1 MSIIVF
7 FLFSVLLCHKVTEGA
22 LKVPFLKRDMEVG
35 QTLEEFPSEEVDNKR
50 RRRFWWFPY
59 RFSDCKLYRR
69 SGHPA
74 VYLYL
79 NGRCQHIPDPS
90 TFNNLFTSWGAVKVI
105 SRWRWPSCRKGA
117 SISRGAFL
125 GQGHGRYEVYLF
137 SNGKKRHIASP
148 STMSKCNF
156 SWRRVRRLS
165 TRYVDRTPTSR
176 TIH

>member
-7 FLFSVLLCHKVTEGA
+7 LFAVILCHTVTEGA

-35 QTLEEFPSEEVDNKR
+35 QTLEEFPSEEAGNKR
-50 RRRFWWFPY
+50 RIWFRYPY

-69 SGHPA
+69 SGHPE

-79 NGRCQHIPDPS
+79 NGQCRHIPSPS
-90 TFNNLFTSWGAVKVI
+90 TLTRLFTSWSAVRVI
-105 SRWRWPSCRKGA
+105 SSRRWPACRRGP

-125 GQGHGRYEVYLF
+125 GQGHGRHEVYLF
-137 SNGKKRHIASP
+137 SNGVKRHIASP
-148 STMSKCNF
+148 RTMSKCNF
-156 SWRRVRRLS
+156 NWGRIYRLS
-165 TRYVDRTPTSR
+165 SRYVDRIRTGV